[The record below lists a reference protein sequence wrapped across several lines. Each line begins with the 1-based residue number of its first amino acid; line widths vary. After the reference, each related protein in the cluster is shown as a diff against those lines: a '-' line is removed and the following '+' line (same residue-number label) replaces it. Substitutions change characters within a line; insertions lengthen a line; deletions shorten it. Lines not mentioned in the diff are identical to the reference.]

1 MTGAR
6 SPVPSSDST
15 TPSPALLELARE
27 YGVATEY
34 HGWKGGLVDIPAQTL
49 RAVLS
54 ALGAHTADEAAIEA
68 SLREVRDR
76 PWRQVLPPTV
86 VCREGDGPWVAVHV
100 PHGSSVRCTVELE
113 FGGTWNASLVERW
126 VEPREI
132 DGRLIGE
139 ATIEVPS
146 DIPLG
151 WHTIVAHLE
160 DGATASATLV
170 VTPRTLPLHP
180 SIESGRVWGLMSQVY
195 AARSEHSWGMGDLGD
210 LAETA
215 AWAGEDLGADF
226 VLVNPLHAAQP
237 VPPVEAS
244 PYLPATRRFASPLY
258 LRIEDVPEMALL
270 SAAEHARVIAL
281 TERARRSSVDLID
294 RDAIWESKGE
304 ALAMLFAVPRSSRRE
319 RQFRRYIRSEG
330 QGLVDFAT
338 WCALVEEHG
347 MPWRAWPVDLRDPR
361 SSAVEEFREEHAEAV
376 EFHMWLQWQI
386 RLQLEQAQ
394 REALSAG
401 MSIGVVHDL
410 AVGVHR
416 DGADAWA
423 LGEALVHEMS
433 VGAPPD
439 QFNQMGQDWAQPPW
453 HPGRLAELGYAPYR
467 DMLRTVLRDSGGIRI
482 DHILGLFRLWWV
494 PAGRTPRDGTYV
506 SYDSAALIGIL
517 ALEAHRV
524 GAVVIGEDLGVVAPT
539 LRETMLERGIHG
551 TSILWFEWRDGQF
564 LPPEAYRSLCM
575 ATVTTHDL
583 PPSAGYLTLAHV
595 DLRGELGVLEGTV
608 EEEKATEAAS
618 IATVVEALVG
628 RGLLPAGT
636 RVGPDSPQSLVD
648 DVVVALHAYLAQS
661 PALILGVAV
670 PDLVG
675 DRRTVNQPGT
685 SWEYPNWKVP
695 VADSTGRPVTL
706 EQIEASPLATR
717 LADVMRS

>member
-1 MTGAR
+1 MP
-6 SPVPSSDST
+6 SPDAVL
-15 TPSPALLELARE
+15 PSPALLELSRE

-34 HGWKGGLVDIPAQTL
+34 HGWKGALVPIPDDTL
-49 RAVLS
+49 RAVLT
-54 ALGAHTADEAAIEA
+54 ALGAEVADDEAVEA

-76 PWRQVLPPTV
+76 PWRRVLPPTV
-86 VCREGDGPWVAVHV
+86 VCREGDAPWVPVHV
-100 PHGSSVRCTVELE
+100 PHGSPVRCTVDLE
-113 FGGTWNASLVERW
+113 SGGTWNASLVQRW

-146 DIPLG
+146 NVPLG
-151 WHTIVAHLE
+151 WHTLTAHLD
-160 DGATASATLV
+160 DGSTATATLI
-170 VTPRTLPLHP
+170 VTPRSLPLHP
-180 SIESGRVWGLMSQVY
+180 SVEEGRAWGLMSQIY
-195 AARSEHSWGMGDLGD
+195 AARSEGSWGMGDLAD

-215 AWAGEDLGADF
+215 SWSGEDLGADF

-237 VPPVEAS
+237 VPPLEAS

-258 LRIEDVPEMALL
+258 LRVEDVAEMALL
-270 SAAEHARVIAL
+270 SPSERVRVAALA
-281 TERARRSSVDLID
+281 ERARASSVDLID
-294 RDAIWESKGE
+294 RDAIWEAKGE
-304 ALAMLFAVPRSSRRE
+304 ALAMLFAVPRSTRRQ
-319 RQFRRYIRSEG
+319 RQFDRYIRSEG

-338 WCALVEEHG
+338 WSALVEEHG
-347 MPWRAWPVDLRDPR
+347 MPWQSWPEELHDPR
-361 SSAVEEFREEHAEAV
+361 SPAVEAFRGEHAETV

-386 RLQLEQAQ
+386 RLQLDQAQ
-394 REALSAG
+394 REALEAG

-410 AVGVHR
+410 AVGVHP
-416 DGADAWA
+416 DGADAWS
-423 LGEALVHEMS
+423 LGDTLVHAVS

-439 QFNQMGQDWAQPPW
+439 QFNQLGQDWAQPPW

-494 PAGRTPRDGTYV
+494 PRGRTPKDGTYV
-506 SYDSAALIGIL
+506 SYDADAFIGIL

-551 TSILWFEWRDGQF
+551 TSILWFEWKDGVF
-564 LPPEAYRSLCM
+564 LPPEAYRELCM

-583 PPSAGYLTLAHV
+583 PPSAGYLTLTHV
-595 DLRGELGVLEGTV
+595 DLRHDLGVLERSL
-608 EEEKATEAAS
+608 EEEKSAEGAS
-618 IATVVEALVG
+618 INTVVRAVVE
-628 RGLLPAGT
+628 RGLLPEGT
-636 RVGPDSPQSLVD
+636 TVTPDAPQELVD

-661 PALILGVAV
+661 PAKILGVAV

-685 SWEYPNWKVP
+685 SVEYPNWRVP
-695 VADSTGRPVTL
+695 VADSTGAPVTL
-706 EQIEASPLATR
+706 EQIEASPLARR
-717 LADVMRS
+717 LAEVMNGG

>member
-1 MTGAR
+1 M
-6 SPVPSSDST
+6 PSTDST
-15 TPSPALLELARE
+15 MPSPALLELARE

-34 HGWKGGLVDIPAQTL
+34 HGWRGGLLDIPAETL
-49 RAVLS
+49 RAVLA
-54 ALGAHTADEAAIEA
+54 ALGARVEDEAAVEGA
-68 SLREVRDR
+68 LREVRER
-76 PWRQVLPPTV
+76 PWRRILPATV
-86 VCREGDGPWVAVHV
+86 VCREGDGPWVPVHV
-100 PHGSSVRCTVELE
+100 PHGSRVRCTVELE
-113 FGGTWNASLVERW
+113 LGGTWNASLVEKW
-126 VEPREI
+126 VEPRDV
-132 DGRLIGE
+132 DGVLMGE

-146 DIPLG
+146 NVPLG
-151 WHTIVAHLE
+151 WHTLVAHLE
-160 DGATASATLV
+160 DGTTAASTLI

-180 SIESGRVWGLMSQVY
+180 SIENGRVWGLMSQIY
-195 AARSEHSWGMGDLGD
+195 AARSEQSWGMGDLGD

-237 VPPVEAS
+237 VPPLEAS

-258 LRIEDVPEMALL
+258 LRIEDIPETALL
-270 SAAEHARVIAL
+270 SAAEHARVLAL
-281 TERARRSSVDLID
+281 TERARSSSADLID
-294 RDAIWESKGE
+294 RDAIWDAKGE
-304 ALAMLFAVPRSSRRE
+304 ALAMLFAVPRSTRRE
-319 RQFRRYIRSEG
+319 RQFRRYVRSEG

-338 WCALVEEHG
+338 WSALVEEHG
-347 MPWRAWPVDLRDPR
+347 MPWQAWPVELRDPR
-361 SSAVEEFREEHAEAV
+361 SPAVDAFRDEHAEAV

-386 RLQLEQAQ
+386 RLQLESAQ

-410 AVGVHR
+410 AVGVHP

-423 LGEALVHEMS
+423 LGDALVHEVS

-551 TSILWFEWRDGQF
+551 TSILWFEWRDGEF
-564 LPPEAYRSLCM
+564 LPPEAYRTLCM

-583 PPSAGYLTLAHV
+583 PPSAGYLTLTHV
-595 DLRGELGVLEGTV
+595 DLRGDLGVLEGTV
-608 EEEKATEAAS
+608 EEEKAVEAAS
-618 IATVVEALVG
+618 IATVVDALVG
-628 RGLLPAGT
+628 RGLLPVGT

-648 DVVVALHAYLAQS
+648 DVVLALHAYLAQS
-661 PALILGVAV
+661 PARILGVAV
-670 PDLVG
+670 PDIVG

-685 SWEYPNWKVP
+685 SWEYPNWRVP
-695 VADSTGRPVTL
+695 VSDSTGRPVTL
-706 EQIEASPLATR
+706 EEIEASPLAR
-717 LADVMRS
+717 RIADVLRS